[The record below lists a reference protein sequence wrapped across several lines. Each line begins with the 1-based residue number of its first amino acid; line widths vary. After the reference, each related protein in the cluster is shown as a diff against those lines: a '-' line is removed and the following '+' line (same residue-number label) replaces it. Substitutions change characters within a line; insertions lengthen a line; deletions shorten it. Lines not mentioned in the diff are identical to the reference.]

1 MFHNRS
7 LATDLA
13 TAAVH
18 RAKDRGFKRI
28 AQIAG
33 KSEFG
38 DSVIAASYE
47 VAKKLGLEIVAAE
60 QFATDATNIDTQVA
74 KLRVA
79 RPDVVLNWP
88 TTPQAGLVVKRVR
101 EMGMTQTVI
110 SMEWTSEDS
119 NVAGIEN
126 SNGVEVATDYF
137 SPTADNPMGQGFYEE
152 YKKRHG
158 EEPDFYAANYYE
170 AVHVIAELIRR
181 AKAKGGDS
189 WNGARLT
196 EALWEDPSFARVTG
210 GKRRLHTKGQA
221 RRGGA
226 N

>member
-38 DSVIAASYE
+38 DSVLAASYE

-74 KLRVA
+74 KLRVD
-79 RPDVVLNWP
+79 RPRSEER
-88 TTPQAGLVVKRVR
+88 RVGK
-101 EMGMTQTVI
+101 ECVSTVRFR
-110 SMEWTSEDS
+110 W
-119 NVAGIEN
+119 
-126 SNGVEVATDYF
+126 
-137 SPTADNPMGQGFYEE
+137 SP
-152 YKKRHG
+152 
-158 EEPDFYAANYYE
+158 
-170 AVHVIAELIRR
+170 
-181 AKAKGGDS
+181 
-189 WNGARLT
+189 
-196 EALWEDPSFARVTG
+196 
-210 GKRRLHTKGQA
+210 
-221 RRGGA
+221 
-226 N
+226 

>member
-101 EMGMTQTVI
+101 EMGMTQPVI
-110 SMEWTSEDS
+110 SMEWTSEES
-119 NVAGIEN
+119 KVAGNEN
-126 SNGVEVATDYF
+126 R
-137 SPTADNPMGQGFYEE
+137 PEE
-152 YKKRHG
+152 RDVGK
-158 EEPDFYAANYYE
+158 EC
-170 AVHVIAELIRR
+170 V
-181 AKAKGGDS
+181 S
-189 WNGARLT
+189 
-196 EALWEDPSFARVTG
+196 TG
-210 GKRRLHTKGQA
+210 
-221 RRGGA
+221 
-226 N
+226 